1 MTDFFYYCFYFIYF
15 FCWLQTR
22 RCYRTLWLTPP
33 SYPRAEKKGYDPGS
47 ERKERKQKE
56 EGPGLATTGPPR
68 NQPLLCLSPPRL
80 TMGAEESVFM
90 DPHGPTIA
98 PMCPTAVTADKIK
111 HIHFQ
116 KESKNLFLP
125 TISVLPLCSQ
135 SAQPFQPF
143 ATQAIP
149 VVSTC
154 VMTAVRWGYTLQ
166 FARRP
171 PHFRGVLANHSAQ
184 RKHSSPPRRGDESPG
199 KRSHRNV
206 PPAQSESGLYTRY
219 FLVPKKEGVL
229 WPILDLR
236 LLNYTLMKRLFR
248 MITLKQILP
257 QICPGDWFMSLDLK
271 EGLASRTP
279 SLNGV
284 SGLCTS
290 PGPLEGPLLATY
302 ITRAAS
308 SRSDSAC

>member
-1 MTDFFYYCFYFIYF
+1 MFQSSESDSGKIDDRLFLLLFLFYLFFLLASDAEVLSDSVTDPA
-15 FCWLQTR
+15 L
-22 RCYRTLWLTPP
+22 LP
-33 SYPRAEKKGYDPGS
+33 SSLVLKKKDMIRALGS

-154 VMTAVRWGYTLQ
+154 VMTAVR
-166 FARRP
+166 
-171 PHFRGVLANHSAQ
+171 
-184 RKHSSPPRRGDESPG
+184 
-199 KRSHRNV
+199 
-206 PPAQSESGLYTRY
+206 
-219 FLVPKKEGVL
+219 
-229 WPILDLR
+229 
-236 LLNYTLMKRLFR
+236 
-248 MITLKQILP
+248 
-257 QICPGDWFMSLDLK
+257 
-271 EGLASRTP
+271 
-279 SLNGV
+279 
-284 SGLCTS
+284 
-290 PGPLEGPLLATY
+290 
-302 ITRAAS
+302 
-308 SRSDSAC
+308 